1 MQADFAACTLI
12 EAVVEGLS
20 EREPKPLKTAK
31 KTVRARSRKMTAA
44 KPA

>member
-1 MQADFAACTLI
+1 MQADFVACTMI

-20 EREPKPLKTAK
+20 EIEPKPLKVAK
-31 KTVRARSRKMTAA
+31 KTVRARSRKMAAA